1 MTAQAKTPEKLLA
14 RPLRDRAELEQ
25 LDTWLAGRRAALR
38 ERGRIAAA
46 VAAMLLVLAAV
57 VVFTDPAVPG
67 PDILILPA
75 LLLLAATIA
84 TPFIVR
90 RFWAGPRLLAAQRR
104 LLQDRGVEGVVLED
118 PEAMLAD
125 FVERIERAE
134 ALLAGDDA
142 SEAP

>member
-1 MTAQAKTPEKLLA
+1 MTAQAKMPEKLLE
-14 RPLRDRAELEQ
+14 RPLRDSAELAQ
-25 LDTWLAGRRAALR
+25 LDAWPAGRRATLR
-38 ERGRIAAA
+38 DRGRIAAA
-46 VAAMLLVLAAV
+46 VAAMLLVLVAV
-57 VVFTDPAVPG
+57 VVFTDPAAPG

-75 LLLLAATIA
+75 LIILAATVA

-90 RFWAGPRLLAAQRR
+90 RLWAGPRLLAAQRR

-125 FVERIERAE
+125 LVERIERAE

-142 SEAP
+142 SEAS